1 MENKLNP
8 LGFKSLRKV
17 LEVAEH
23 QTGTSNKKRDE
34 ERKAEPSGKRAS
46 SKGNIYYEYR
56 KNRSDMKG
64 KRI

>member
-1 MENKLNP
+1 MEKETP
-8 LGFKSLRKV
+8 FGFKDLKQVLKV
-17 LEVAEH
+17 AKH

-34 ERKAEPSGKRAS
+34 VRKAESSGKRVS

-64 KRI
+64 KKI